1 MKAER
6 QKSGQCCQKRA
17 ESRSQGLYGKSSLI
31 EGPDGCKK
39 SFNIVQ
45 KAAGILV
52 GSLEEGQVIF
62 SGVCRSE
69 C

>member
-6 QKSGQCCQKRA
+6 QKSGPCCQNRA
-17 ESRSQGLYGKSSLI
+17 ESRSRGLYGKNSFM
-31 EGPDGCKK
+31 EGLDGCKK

-62 SGVCRSE
+62 SAVCRSE

>member
-6 QKSGQCCQKRA
+6 QKSGQHCQNRA
-17 ESRSQGLYGKSSLI
+17 QSRSQGLYGKNSFM
-31 EGPDGCKK
+31 EGLDGCKK

-52 GSLEEGQVIF
+52 GSFRRETGDFQCCLQE
-62 SGVCRSE
+62 
-69 C
+69 